1 MTQTTKV
8 SITLDTATA
17 IANWMREDL
26 DYAAEQ
32 AADKRTEAHMLR
44 KQANALLAENP
55 EDIKDLPSASSLLNR
70 ANICDQRADMHDA
83 HFKKLEAVCIELT
96 RAGV

>member
-1 MTQTTKV
+1 MTQTTTV

-44 KQANALLAENP
+44 KQAQTLLSESP
-55 EDIKDLPSASSLLNR
+55 DEISVKSLLNR
-70 ANICDQRADMHDA
+70 ANKCDQRADMHDQ
-83 HFKKLEAVCIELT
+83 HFKQLEAVCIELT

>member
-1 MTQTTKV
+1 MTQTNTV
-8 SITLDTATA
+8 AISYNTATA

-26 DYAAEQ
+26 EHAAEQ

-44 KQANALLAENP
+44 KQAESILGMNT
-55 EDIKDLPSASSLLNR
+55 EDTKGLPSVSSLLNR
-70 ANICDQRADMHDA
+70 ANICDQRADMHDQ
-83 HFKKLEAVCIELT
+83 HFKQLEAVCIELT

>member
-1 MTQTTKV
+1 
-8 SITLDTATA
+8 
-17 IANWMREDL
+17 MREDL

-44 KQANALLAENP
+44 KQAEAFSAQGF
-55 EDIKDLPSASSLLNR
+55 PSAMALFNR
-70 ANICDQRADMHDA
+70 ANICDQRADMHDE
-83 HFKKLEAVCIELT
+83 HFKRLEAVCIELT